1 MTDKENTTSETTQS
15 AAKSTWV
22 KPELKVV
29 GEGEIDGK
37 FYNPSERLLGGGTP
51 IGTS

>member
-1 MTDKENTTSETTQS
+1 MTDNENLTPEITEL

-22 KPELKVV
+22 KPELKIV

-37 FYNPSERLLGGGTP
+37 AYNPSERLLGGGTP